1 MFCRQCGKQINDQAR
16 FCPFCGYTIGAAVVT
31 QPQPVQPA
39 PQPVQQYVPIEEP
52 PMPTGH
58 GNVFMGIIGAV
69 LFALLGGLAY
79 VAVYQAGVIAGI
91 CGFVIFAAAGF
102 GYRLFA
108 RTKNKYSLISLITAI
123 VLTVAVIFVAEYV
136 SVVVDIYMEFEGD
149 GMTLGEAFESVF
161 DIIANDNE
169 VQEAFIEELAIAY
182 AFGFVAIIF
191 DIIQIV
197 KGRNHQKQQVKQNQ
211 ETEV

>member
-1 MFCRQCGKQINDQAR
+1 MFCRNCGAQVSDQAK
-16 FCPFCGYTIGAAVVT
+16 FCNRCGYQFGQVS
-31 QPQPVQPA
+31 QPVQPA

-108 RTKNKYSLISLITAI
+108 RTKNKYSLVSLITAI
-123 VLTVAVIFVAEYV
+123 VLTVAVILVAEYV
-136 SVVVDIYMEFEGD
+136 AIAVDVYMEYGAN
-149 GMTLGEAFESVF
+149 GMSLGEAFESTFNV
-161 DIIANDNE
+161 ISESGE
-169 VQEAFIEELAIAY
+169 VGEVVMEELAYAY
-182 AFGFVAIIF
+182 IFGFAAIIF
-191 DIIQIV
+191 DVIRIV
-197 KGRNHQKQQVKQNQ
+197 KGRNRQKQQVKQNQ
-211 ETEV
+211 